1 MALLTIGVAIGV
13 YIYNKKIHL
22 KKNNLQDSGSTHKPL
37 ESPST
42 VNKNRGNPT
51 DVAINSA
58 SVDDLNS
65 SYKEHAANSSY
76 EGHDA
81 NNSYEEQSSNN
92 VYVDCSKNTSA
103 TIKEGAKQMKSSEN
117 NSTPKSIEEQ
127 KQEQKSGFFST
138 IFKPVSNLFGS
149 ESSTKDIAKDASP
162 KTIMNTEI
170 PSKENPKTQQI
181 PSEENPETQKV
192 PSKVDEKSVMTKE
205 EELKDMF
212 GKIYTTYDN
221 DYIPN
226 DYISDQETQKNILK
240 CFNEVII
247 EEVYENSKPKHVT
260 LNNLL
265 IELSEIQ
272 EESNDILHIDLSYVT
287 FKCPP
292 LFKEDKYMHRLL
304 LGYYNRKNGSLDKLK
319 IEGFSLTDKDSGVFS
334 FSELL
339 RSINN
344 LCLENTVVSIDL
356 LRAISEMKNLQVLEL
371 GKQTKILEDSTP
383 ELNLSNIQKLY
394 MHDIDS
400 TSAQKILQ
408 SLGPR
413 DKYLELYIR
422 SINFIPSSIIN
433 NIKCLDKIKIFD
445 LSNTT
450 IEKEPDFGFLEKMK
464 SLHTLKLYKIM
475 YSSTEELNEE
485 NINEIQE
492 KVDLL
497 NPTLQQLDEKNDLP
511 NNGVSLLAENNMKIG
526 AQLTAS
532 RICVDGKL
540 YNDLG
545 LSKLK
550 VKEHANIDIIF
561 YILIQDGYR
570 FFPYNIMFSIDKKTK
585 IVEIKP
591 GSDIEACEAITNALQ
606 GIPYPF
612 TECSD
617 VETICMRMRSSG
629 KVKAGFADMF
639 LSKIFEYSGDTNTVK
654 NICIESNKLYE
665 MSKDS
670 FEMFSEKFKEVLRL
684 ELKNISLTVSEKFK
698 ENTETGLDKQ
708 TGTSYEKVNDSTK
721 DYLFERKSKTD
732 KFEMVEPK

>member
-1 MALLTIGVAIGV
+1 
-13 YIYNKKIHL
+13 
-22 KKNNLQDSGSTHKPL
+22 
-37 ESPST
+37 E
-42 VNKNRGNPT
+42 
-51 DVAINSA
+51 
-58 SVDDLNS
+58 
-65 SYKEHAANSSY
+65 
-76 EGHDA
+76 
-81 NNSYEEQSSNN
+81 
-92 VYVDCSKNTSA
+92 
-103 TIKEGAKQMKSSEN
+103 
-117 NSTPKSIEEQ
+117 
-127 KQEQKSGFFST
+127 
-138 IFKPVSNLFGS
+138 
-149 ESSTKDIAKDASP
+149 
-162 KTIMNTEI
+162 
-170 PSKENPKTQQI
+170 
-181 PSEENPETQKV
+181 
-192 PSKVDEKSVMTKE
+192 
-205 EELKDMF
+205 
-212 GKIYTTYDN
+212 
-221 DYIPN
+221 
-226 DYISDQETQKNILK
+226 ETQKNILSY
-240 CFNEVII
+240 FNEVVI
-247 EEVYENSKPKHVT
+247 EEFYKDRKHKYIT
-260 LNNLL
+260 LKDLL
-265 IELSEIQ
+265 IELSKIQ
-272 EESNDILHIDLSYVT
+272 EESNDILPIGLSYV
-287 FKCPP
+287 KICCPL

-339 RSINN
+339 CNINN

-371 GKQTKILEDSTP
+371 EKQTKILEDSTP
-383 ELNLSNIQKLY
+383 EPNLSNIQKID

-413 DKYLELYIR
+413 DKDLELTIR
-422 SINFIPSSIIN
+422 SINFIPSSVIN

-445 LSNTT
+445 LSNTAFADA
-450 IEKEPDFGFLEKMK
+450 PDFGFLEKMK

-492 KVDLL
+492 KVD
-497 NPTLQQLDEKNDLP
+497 PSSSTLQEKSEKNDLP
-511 NNGVSLLAENNMKIG
+511 NNGVSLLVENNMKIG

-532 RICVDGKL
+532 DIHIDGKL

-545 LSKLK
+545 LSKLN
-550 VKEHANIDIIF
+550 VKEEATINVMF
-561 YILIQDGYR
+561 CSILQEDTSPAYSI
-570 FFPYNIMFSIDKKTK
+570 NFSIDKKTK

-606 GIPYPF
+606 GISYPF

-617 VETICMRMRSSG
+617 VETIYMHMEG
-629 KVKAGFADMF
+629 GQDAQFNFAYMF

-665 MSKDS
+665 MSTDS
-670 FEMFSEKFKEVLRL
+670 FEMFSEKFKEVLSL

-708 TGTSYEKVNDSTK
+708 TGTSYEKVNDSIK

-732 KFEMVEPK
+732 KFEMVETK

>member
-1 MALLTIGVAIGV
+1 MALLTIGVALGV

-22 KKNNLQDSGSTHKPL
+22 KKNNLKDSGSTHKPL

-51 DVAINSA
+51 GVAINSA
-58 SVDDLNS
+58 SVDDLNNPRKDEIS
-65 SYKEHAANSSY
+65 NSSY
-76 EGHDA
+76 ED
-81 NNSYEEQSSNN
+81 QSSNN
-92 VYVDCSKNTSA
+92 PHEDCSQNTSA

-117 NSTPKSIEEQ
+117 NSTLKPIEEQ
-127 KQEQKSGFFST
+127 KQKQKSGFFST
-138 IFKPVSNLFGS
+138 IFKPVSNLFSS

-162 KTIMNTEI
+162 ETIMDTEAPSKENPERQDM
-170 PSKENPKTQQI
+170 PSKENPKTQ
-181 PSEENPETQKV
+181 ET
-192 PSKVDEKSVMTKE
+192 PSKVDEESVMTKE
-205 EELKDMF
+205 EKLKHILE
-212 GKIYTTYDN
+212 KIYKTYGN

-226 DYISDQETQKNILK
+226 DYISDEETQKNILK

-247 EEVYENSKPKHVT
+247 EEVYENSKPKHMT

-265 IELSEIQ
+265 IELSKIQ

-304 LGYYNRKNGSLDKLK
+304 LGYYNKRKNIPKKLNMRY
-319 IEGFSLTDKDSGVFS
+319 FSLTDKDSGVFS

-339 RSINN
+339 RNINN

-383 ELNLSNIQKLY
+383 ELNLSNVQKLY

-413 DKYLELYIR
+413 DKYLELTIR
-422 SINFIPSSIIN
+422 SINFIPSSVIN

-445 LSNTT
+445 LSNTAF
-450 IEKEPDFGFLEKMK
+450 EKEPDFGFLEKMK
-464 SLHTLKLYKIM
+464 SLHTLKLYKIR

-492 KVDLL
+492 KVDPLSS
-497 NPTLQQLDEKNDLP
+497 TLQEKSEKSDLP
-511 NNGVSLLAENNMKIG
+511 NNGVSPMVENNMKIG

-545 LSKLK
+545 LSKLN
-550 VKEHANIDIIF
+550 VKEQATIDIIF

-570 FFPYNIMFSIDKKTK
+570 FFPYNINFSIDKKTK

-606 GIPYPF
+606 GISYPF

-617 VETICMRMRSSG
+617 VETIYMRMRSSG
-629 KVKAGFADMF
+629 KVKAGFAYMF

-665 MSKDS
+665 MSTDS

-708 TGTSYEKVNDSTK
+708 TGISYEKVNDSTK

>member
-1 MALLTIGVAIGV
+1 
-13 YIYNKKIHL
+13 
-22 KKNNLQDSGSTHKPL
+22 
-37 ESPST
+37 
-42 VNKNRGNPT
+42 
-51 DVAINSA
+51 
-58 SVDDLNS
+58 
-65 SYKEHAANSSY
+65 
-76 EGHDA
+76 
-81 NNSYEEQSSNN
+81 
-92 VYVDCSKNTSA
+92 
-103 TIKEGAKQMKSSEN
+103 
-117 NSTPKSIEEQ
+117 
-127 KQEQKSGFFST
+127 
-138 IFKPVSNLFGS
+138 
-149 ESSTKDIAKDASP
+149 
-162 KTIMNTEI
+162 
-170 PSKENPKTQQI
+170 
-181 PSEENPETQKV
+181 
-192 PSKVDEKSVMTKE
+192 
-205 EELKDMF
+205 
-212 GKIYTTYDN
+212 
-221 DYIPN
+221 
-226 DYISDQETQKNILK
+226 
-240 CFNEVII
+240 
-247 EEVYENSKPKHVT
+247 
-260 LNNLL
+260 
-265 IELSEIQ
+265 
-272 EESNDILHIDLSYVT
+272 
-287 FKCPP
+287 

-339 RSINN
+339 RNIKN
-344 LCLENTVVSIDL
+344 LCLENTVVSIDA

-383 ELNLSNIQKLY
+383 ELNLSNIQKID

-422 SINFIPSSIIN
+422 SINFIPSSVIN

-445 LSNTT
+445 LSNTAF
-450 IEKEPDFGFLEKMK
+450 EKEPDFGFLEKMK
-464 SLHTLKLYKIM
+464 SLHTLKLYKIR

-511 NNGVSLLAENNMKIG
+511 NNGVSLLVENNMKIG
-526 AQLTAS
+526 AQLTALD
-532 RICVDGKL
+532 IHIDGKL

-545 LSKLK
+545 ISKLN
-550 VKEHANIDIIF
+550 VKEEATINVMF
-561 YILIQDGYR
+561 CSILQEDTSSAYSI
-570 FFPYNIMFSIDKKTK
+570 NFSIDKKTK

-591 GSDIEACEAITNALQ
+591 CLDVEPCEAITNALQ
-606 GIPYPF
+606 GISYPF

-617 VETICMRMRSSG
+617 VETIYMHMEG
-629 KVKAGFADMF
+629 GQGAQFNFAYMF

-665 MSKDS
+665 MSTDS

-732 KFEMVEPK
+732 KFEMVNPK